1 MNRILEILKERGEM
15 STKEI
20 AEEVGLGMGETMR
33 ILTRLLEE
41 GKVRAVRRESSW
53 FWKIRIPDEAEKKIE
68 KMIRKGVQ

>member
-20 AEEVGLGMGETMR
+20 AKEVGLGMGETMR

-53 FWKIRIPDEAEKKIE
+53 FWKIRVPDEAEKKIE
-68 KMIRKGVQ
+68 KMIRKGIQ

>member
-1 MNRILEILKERGEM
+1 LNRILEILKERGEM

-20 AEEVGLGMGETMR
+20 AKEVGLGMGETMR

-53 FWKIRIPDEAEKKIE
+53 FWKIRVPDEAEKKIE
-68 KMIRKGVQ
+68 KMIRKGIQ